1 MKSFKRVCITLI
13 ALFCCGIVS
22 ADGLQGVGPKEEP
35 VLKGKDKFEQVKE
48 ELGKKKDRSEQT
60 KEKPVLRSKNTSER
74 IKEEPVPNN
83 DNISGQTRDAVL
95 NSESRF
101 VETKSYNPRTRG
113 YRGWVE
119 TGGAIGL
126 GEYGSGVFSFS
137 TSHGYQFNPYF
148 FLGAGMGVEY
158 FFDYET
164 VVVPI
169 FANSRCYFM
178 DRKTS
183 PYVDVKIGYSPVGD
197 IQGVYFNPSIGVS
210 IGVSKKCAVDISIG
224 YNMQQGEF
232 MDYEWYY
239 GSPVYMGNIH
249 ELIHGLSFKVGFEF

>member
-22 ADGLQGVGPKEEP
+22 AEGLQGVGPKEEP
-35 VLKGKDKFEQVKE
+35 VLKDKDKFEQVKE
-48 ELGKKKDRSEQT
+48 ELEKKKDRSEQT

-101 VETKSYNPRTRG
+101 VETKSYNPRKRG

-119 TGGAIGL
+119 TGGSVAL
-126 GEYGSGVFSFS
+126 GGYGDGVFSFS

-148 FLGAGMGVEY
+148 FLGAGIGVDY
-158 FFDYET
+158 HFDYE
-164 VVVPI
+164 VVVPV
-169 FANSRCYFM
+169 FANARVYFM

-183 PYVDVKIGYSPVGD
+183 PFIDVKIGYSPVGD
-197 IQGVYFNPSIGVS
+197 IQGIYFSPSIGVS
-210 IGVSKKCAVDISIG
+210 IGVSKKCAVSISVG
-224 YNMQQGEF
+224 YNMQQGDIYF
-232 MDYEWYY
+232 GYYY
-239 GSPVYMGNIH
+239 GSYDYYLDT
-249 ELIHGLSFKVGFEF
+249 LIHGLSFKAGFEF

>member
-1 MKSFKRVCITLI
+1 MKSLKRVCITLI

-22 ADGLQGVGPKEEP
+22 AEGLQGVGPKEEP
-35 VLKGKDKFEQVKE
+35 VLKDKDKFEQVKE

-74 IKEEPVPNN
+74 IKEEPVLNN

-101 VETKSYNPRTRG
+101 VETKSYNPRIRG

-126 GEYGSGVFSFS
+126 GSWGSGIFSFS

-169 FANSRCYFM
+169 FANARGYFM

-183 PYVDVKIGYSPVGD
+183 PFIDVKIGYSPVGD
-197 IQGVYFNPSIGVS
+197 IQGIYFSPSIGVS
-210 IGVSKKCAVDISIG
+210 IGVSKKCAVSISIG
-224 YNMQQGEF
+224 YNMQQVELW
-232 MDYEWYY
+232 DY
-239 GSPVYMGNIH
+239 GSPVYLE
-249 ELIHGLSFKVGFEF
+249 ELIHGLSFKAGFEF

>member
-22 ADGLQGVGPKEEP
+22 AEGLQSVGPKEEP
-35 VLKGKDKFEQVKE
+35 VLKDKDKFEQVKE
-48 ELGKKKDRSEQT
+48 ELEKKKDRSEQT

-119 TGGAIGL
+119 TGGAVGIG
-126 GEYGSGVFSFS
+126 GWDHDIFSFS

-148 FLGAGMGVEY
+148 FLGAGVGVEY
-158 FFDYET
+158 FFDYEA

-169 FANSRCYFM
+169 FANARGYFM

-183 PYVDVKIGYSPVGD
+183 PFIDVKIGYSPVGD
-197 IQGVYFNPSIGVS
+197 IQGLYFSPSIGVS
-210 IGVSKKCAVDISIG
+210 IGVSKKCAVNLSIG
-224 YNMQQGEF
+224 YNLQMAKF
-232 MDYEWYY
+232 YHHY
-239 GSPVYMGNIH
+239 GYSTYSE
-249 ELIHGLSFKVGFEF
+249 ELLHGLSFKAGFEF

>member
-22 ADGLQGVGPKEEP
+22 AEGLQGVGPKEEP
-35 VLKGKDKFEQVKE
+35 VLKDKDKFEQVKE
-48 ELGKKKDRSEQT
+48 ELEKKKDRSEQT

-74 IKEEPVPNN
+74 IKEEPVLNN

-119 TGGAIGL
+119 TGGAMGL
-126 GEYGSGVFSFS
+126 GEYGSGIFSFS

-148 FLGAGMGVEY
+148 FLGAGIGVDY
-158 FFDYET
+158 HFDWET
-164 VVVPI
+164 VFMPI
-169 FANSRCYFM
+169 FANARGYFING
-178 DRKTS
+178 KIS
-183 PYVDVKIGYSPVGD
+183 PFVDAKIGYAPIDGY
-197 IQGVYFNPSIGVS
+197 GVYFSPSIGVS
-210 IGVSKKCAVDISIG
+210 IGVSKKCAVNISIG
-224 YNMQQGEF
+224 YNMQQSEAYYFGYQGYSGY
-232 MDYEWYY
+232 YED
-239 GSPVYMGNIH
+239 I
-249 ELIHGLSFKVGFEF
+249 LIHGLSFKAGFEF